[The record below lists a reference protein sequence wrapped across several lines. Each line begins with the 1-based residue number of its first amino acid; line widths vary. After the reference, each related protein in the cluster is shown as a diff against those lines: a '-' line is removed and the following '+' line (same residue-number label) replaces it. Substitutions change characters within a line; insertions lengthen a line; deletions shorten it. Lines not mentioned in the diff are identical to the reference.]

1 MMFRI
6 ISVLAGV
13 AAAFAIAACSG
24 QGSGESVTTPEV
36 PEPAAQIPRATVPP
50 GESAAPV
57 EEAAPR
63 ERDEA
68 ATTAVPAALT
78 EDRDKAG
85 PDVDAR
91 DAKAATEEA
100 TRKILDVTRDAA
112 AAITEAGREAVRSVR
127 RDDVADEGK

>member
-1 MMFRI
+1 MKFRI

-68 ATTAVPAALT
+68 ATMAVPAALT
-78 EDRDKAG
+78 DRDKAE

>member
-1 MMFRI
+1 MKFRI

-13 AAAFAIAACSG
+13 AAVFAIAACSG

-36 PEPAAQIPRATVPP
+36 PEPAVQIPRATVPP

-57 EEAAPR
+57 

-127 RDDVADEGK
+127 PDDVADEGK